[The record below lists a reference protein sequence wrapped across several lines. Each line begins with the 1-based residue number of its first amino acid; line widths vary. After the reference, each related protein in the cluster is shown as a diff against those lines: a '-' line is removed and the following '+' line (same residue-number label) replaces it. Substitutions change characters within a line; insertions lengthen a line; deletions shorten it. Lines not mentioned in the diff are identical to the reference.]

1 MPALMGYARNYID
14 IPPPAIATG
23 GVLDVARVIEST
35 DPHDLLG
42 AEYLSDAC
50 TDGHTWEEFCTLN
63 PAAAKVFDEGPDV
76 VVGDPFAV
84 YAGVECTLQRLDEAA
99 VRARRRLAFTE
110 RHQIDL
116 HVRDILDAEAITLGT
131 GTVPVARGIGILES
145 YGATMY
151 GGVPVIVMSR
161 AAVSCLCST
170 VGIAKDLSGRLTTCQ
185 GTPVANISMGL
196 YSDPDGNAD
205 PTTWAYVSGQIT
217 LLRGPVEVISVPQ
230 QPQGDGTYEPPRA
243 LAERIYVPLIE
254 CLAAKV
260 EVTCS

>member
-1 MPALMGYARNYID
+1 MPALMGFARNSVD
-14 IPPPAIATG
+14 IPPPPIATG
-23 GVLDVARVIEST
+23 GVLDVARVIDST

-50 TDGHTWEEFCTLN
+50 ADGHVWEEFCTMN

-76 VVGDPFAV
+76 VIGEPFAV

-99 VRARRRLAFTE
+99 ERAKRRLAFTE
-110 RHQIDL
+110 RHQVDL
-116 HVRDILDAEAITLGT
+116 RVRDVLDAEAITLGT
-131 GTVPVARGIGILES
+131 GALPVAQGIGILES

-151 GGVPVIVMSR
+151 GGLPVITMSR
-161 AAVSCLCST
+161 AAVACMCST
-170 VGIAKDLSGRLTTCQ
+170 VSVTRDLSGRLTTCQ
-185 GTPVANISMGL
+185 GTPVANISMAL
-196 YSDPDGNAD
+196 YSDPDSNTD
-205 PTTWAYVSGQIT
+205 PNTWAYVSGQIT

-230 QPQGDGTYEPPRA
+230 QPLGDGTYEPPRA

-254 CLAAKV
+254 CLVAKV